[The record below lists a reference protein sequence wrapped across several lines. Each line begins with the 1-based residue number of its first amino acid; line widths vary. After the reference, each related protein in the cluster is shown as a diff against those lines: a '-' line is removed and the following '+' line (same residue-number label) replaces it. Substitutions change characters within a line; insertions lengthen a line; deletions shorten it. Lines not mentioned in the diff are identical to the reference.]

1 VNTGTPQG
9 TSGAPWLV
17 ALAGTTELSLANL
30 AAAIGDSAIS
40 GTDYSLLLIGHAT
53 VTVSSND
60 ATTVKIRAN
69 ANGTGGNAIATTET
83 GANLAW
89 GATTLAGGGGSAFTA
104 VAVPDGDGIISVAM
118 TLSYIVAV
126 VAQGFGKNGRFYW
139 INPGEVTIEDLNFA
153 TAERAPDPTWNA
165 VDAGDSVWFPGPQL
179 ERNLEPAAR
188 RDCGFPAPA
197 GPPVRHR
204 NVGRDGPQD
213 QGQHARDRSDG
224 TAYEIV
230 GGEPVVIST
239 PGVAERFRKR
249 STPRGRR
256 HDVRRRNHHRP
267 SGRER
272 RRRRADRG
280 VRCLQP
286 RRGGVEM
293 LRQPQ

>member
-165 VDAGDSVWFPGPQL
+165 VDAGDSVWFPGL
-179 ERNLEPAAR
+179 NSNEIWNLQP
-188 RDCGFPAPA
+188 
-197 GPPVRHR
+197 
-204 NVGRDGPQD
+204 
-213 QGQHARDRSDG
+213 DG
-224 TAYEIV
+224 TAVFQRQQGRLFDIGTWEGTVLKIKDSMLAI
-230 GGEPVVIST
+230 GATARPM
-239 PGVAERFRKR
+239 R
-249 STPRGRR
+249 SSAVSR
-256 HDVRRRNHHRP
+256 
-267 SGRER
+267 S
-272 RRRRADRG
+272 
-280 VRCLQP
+280 
-286 RRGGVEM
+286 
-293 LRQPQ
+293 